1 MWRIHNLKANFAKM
15 KKRKINAEA
24 LVYQKLKQ
32 AIVKRYIK
40 QGSKLVEDT
49 IARQIGVSRT
59 PVRAAI
65 KRLESEGLTNFVP
78 NKGAVVI
85 KPTMEEI
92 EQAFAVR
99 AHMEKMAA
107 ELAGQTISK
116 TQIDELHLLAKKEK
130 KVFDERNL
138 DDYYVVNAAFHL
150 KIAEA
155 SGNKVLCHYI
165 EQLLERTKIYLI
177 LFDPFFKFVNN
188 PSASEHRAIVEALA
202 AHDSKKAG
210 RAIEK
215 HLKSALVGMETK
227 ELIPEDY
234 IAL

>member
-1 MWRIHNLKANFAKM
+1 MKTLLVKNM
-15 KKRKINAEA
+15 KKRKQNAEE
-24 LVYQKLKQ
+24 LVYLKLKQ

-40 QGSKLVEDT
+40 QGSKLVEDA

-65 KRLESEGLTNFVP
+65 KRLEMEGLANFIP
-78 NKGAVVI
+78 NKGAVVV
-85 KPTMEEI
+85 KPSLKEI
-92 EQAFAVR
+92 EQTFAVR
-99 AHMEKMAA
+99 THMEKMGV
-107 ELAGQTISK
+107 ELAATVISK
-116 TQIDELHLLAKKEK
+116 PQIDELLNLADDEE
-130 KVFDERNL
+130 KVFDARNL
-138 DDYYVVNAAFHL
+138 DDYYVVNTAFHL

-155 SGNKVLCHYI
+155 SGNKVLYHYI

-177 LFDPFFKFVNN
+177 LFDPFFKFVIN
-188 PSASEHRAIVEALA
+188 PSASEHRAIVRALA
-202 AHDSKKAG
+202 THDSKKAR

-215 HLKSALVGMETK
+215 HLKSVLVEMETK

>member
-1 MWRIHNLKANFAKM
+1 MTP
-15 KKRKINAEA
+15 KKENAEER
-24 LVYQKLKQ
+24 VYQKLKQ

-40 QGSKLVEDT
+40 QGSKLVEDS

-65 KRLESEGLTNFVP
+65 KRLELEGLANYIP
-78 NKGAVVI
+78 NRGAVVI
-85 KPTMEEI
+85 KPTLTEI
-92 EQAFAVR
+92 EQTFAVR
-99 AHMEKMAA
+99 AHLEKMGAEHAA
-107 ELAGQTISK
+107 PIISEA
-116 TQIDELHLLAKKEK
+116 QIDDLKRLVEKEQR
-130 KVFDERNL
+130 VFDERNL
-138 DDYYVVNAAFHL
+138 DDYYVINTAFHL
-150 KIAEA
+150 KIADA
-155 SGNKVLCHYI
+155 SGNQVLYHYI

-177 LFDPFFKFVNN
+177 LFDPFFKFVIN

-202 AHDSKKAG
+202 SHDSKKAG

-215 HLKSALVGMETK
+215 HLQSALTEMEIK